1 MKISL
6 NLKYK
11 TQKASLK
18 AESWKIQKNIY
29 KKLIVNMLKIKSM
42 RIKT

>member
-11 TQKASLK
+11 IHQASLK
-18 AESWKIQKNIY
+18 AESWKIQKNIN

>member
-11 TQKASLK
+11 IHKASLK
-18 AESWKIQKNIY
+18 AESWKIQKNIN